1 MRQLDPEKL
10 AHELSERGKDWA
22 EKDAAYYALEEAKHS
37 ILSQCKAE
45 LNDQDQSEA
54 AKEVAAR
61 RSPKF
66 LEHLTATAAARAAMN
81 KAKVNYTTF
90 QAYLELI
97 RSREA
102 TNREEMK
109 LR

>member
-1 MRQLDPEKL
+1 
-10 AHELSERGKDWA
+10 
-22 EKDAAYYALEEAKHS
+22 
-37 ILSQCKAE
+37 
-45 LNDQDQSEA
+45 
-54 AKEVAAR
+54 
-61 RSPKF
+61 
-66 LEHLTATAAARAAMN
+66 MN
-81 KAKVNYTTF
+81 LAKVNYTTF

>member
-1 MRQLDPEKL
+1 MNFDPEKM
-10 AHELSERGKDWA
+10 AHELSTRGLDWA
-22 EKDAAYYALEEAKHS
+22 DKDAAFYALEESKTS
-37 ILSQCKAE
+37 ILSQCKAQ

-54 AKEVAAR
+54 AKETAAR
-61 RSPKF
+61 RAPAF
-66 LEHLTATAAARAAMN
+66 LEHLKQAADARRAMN
-81 KAKVNYTTF
+81 RAKVNYTTY